1 LFITISRYARRLSPE
16 GVFRC
21 GLAGVGD
28 LLDEGSGDDGN
39 NIRIFQ
45 ELGKESEEM
54 TLRMLV
60 KGISDI
66 SERGL
71 HIIRANAPKD
81 EPA

>member
-1 LFITISRYARRLSPE
+1 
-16 GVFRC
+16 
-21 GLAGVGD
+21 
-28 LLDEGSGDDGN
+28 
-39 NIRIFQ
+39 
-45 ELGKESEEM
+45 M

-66 SERGL
+66 SEKGL